1 MATGK
6 GVGGPKGK
14 GGMDWGDS
22 VRPSM
27 VQRPPNSYTTDSSL
41 QKYLSAA
48 MVVLCIVLVIL
59 IPVTA
64 MMWGD
69 LNYALVR
76 AEYQTGKMEA
86 LYRKLLEERKNERA
100 TKQTGLDDHQ
110 VAPDDGN
117 NVHAD

>member
-6 GVGGPKGK
+6 GVGGSKSK

-22 VRPSM
+22 VRPVV
-27 VQRPPNSYTTDSSL
+27 VQRPTNSNSSDASL

-64 MMWGD
+64 LMWGD

-76 AEYQTGKMEA
+76 AEHQTSKMEA
-86 LYRKLLEERKNERA
+86 LYRKLIEEKRNERA
-100 TKQTGLDDHQ
+100 AKQTGLDDHKM
-110 VAPDDGN
+110 APDDGN